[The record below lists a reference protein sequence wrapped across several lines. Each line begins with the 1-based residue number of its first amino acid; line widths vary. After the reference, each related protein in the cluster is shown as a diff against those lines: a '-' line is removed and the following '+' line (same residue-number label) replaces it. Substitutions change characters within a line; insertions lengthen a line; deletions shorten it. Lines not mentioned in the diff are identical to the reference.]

1 VRFFITPLLSVLV
14 EERQY
19 RDENKKANGSVGGAK
34 KDMQNE
40 YENRILEIKTLPGL
54 KRPRQQSSD
63 SEELEE

>member
-1 VRFFITPLLSVLV
+1 V